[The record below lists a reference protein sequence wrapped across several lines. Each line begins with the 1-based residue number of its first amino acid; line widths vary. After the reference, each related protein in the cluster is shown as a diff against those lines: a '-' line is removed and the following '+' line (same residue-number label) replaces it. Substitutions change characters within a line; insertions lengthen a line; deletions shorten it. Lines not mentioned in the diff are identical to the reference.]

1 MASTS
6 EYDFGFVSKK
16 KTAVATYG
24 KAARRRAPSG
34 STTTGTLRHA
44 ESAPPIAMASSHQKS
59 PSNSPEPAP
68 TSRIIASGKS
78 KESTRRTGRD
88 PAKRSDE
95 ALSQPLHDPYDIYAI
110 EDDDEAEI
118 RPRKRKLV
126 RGYSEKAVKST
137 EAYSTP
143 DASPSGVR
151 SPERTLIP
159 KSLPS
164 EGPVAATKRQGTPEK
179 DVQMGDVQPASSMP
193 LSVKSSRILKNL
205 TVSAKPSN
213 NNKVSKPT
221 KTQMPIRL
229 SGTRP
234 SLPKPTTTKEP
245 PPLPRAV
252 TDPVLLSRSIDTKTH
267 KKRRLI
273 DTLVEQADE
282 ESTSEEEGPSLQD
295 SHIAKSR
302 QSPALRESSPQPTMD
317 LDTPKPIARPVLPSK
332 KSGGPKFTYS
342 QQRSMLA
349 EEDEGFGGGTM
360 GGGFALGAMDDEPKG
375 ALFNFGRLTKSA
387 TLNKF
392 PYLDADDETANG
404 GAVQSIHELRQA
416 GANSRFAD
424 EMDDILDRVGAPS
437 EKASLLRKGAL
448 LELAQKMN
456 RKEFR
461 RKFRD
466 HSGDGR
472 LFKSLGEEADLVCGF
487 SLVSIITIMLAASIP
502 AHLIQQLRSQ
512 GLATLL
518 HRLLQQA
525 TDISQLAKDRKQN
538 VSRNSQTTLNTI
550 KSSLLELPI
559 WKPFS
564 PTNLSPR
571 TLALKCLDL
580 LVRQSSHCS
589 EDEMSCKSVS
599 DQVFVSI
606 RDGASNPA
614 CWDFPNSFEACDFYL
629 SLLVVEGH
637 SLYAMQTDLRTRWTE
652 RYGKIVAQV
661 LETALARPVD
671 KLDELESL
679 AFKIAINV
687 TNHNRDACRLF
698 VNKQLLGSLAQS
710 AWRVFNRVIHST
722 NADASFSQV
731 SDSLLV
737 MLGVMINFCVY
748 YPPAS
753 QTLAESGDDEA
764 SPLNQLV
771 RVFADNHLKTADADS
786 IEKTKLNVALG
797 YLAVLLG
804 YLCLN
809 DSIRDRFISV
819 HPKKSL
825 RPLLDSINEFIILH
839 HKAAEVQGDD
849 GSKGSSDSAA
859 IARLESLAN
868 QLEAQC
874 W

>member
-6 EYDFGFVSKK
+6 EYDFDFASKK
-16 KTAVATYG
+16 KTVTTYG
-24 KAARRRAPSG
+24 KAARRRAQ
-34 STTTGTLRHA
+34 STTTTAGTLRHA
-44 ESAPPIAMASSHQKS
+44 ESAPPIVTAEKSSS
-59 PSNSPEPAP
+59 SSPEPAP
-68 TSRIIASGKS
+68 ALRTLTSSKS
-78 KESTRRTGRD
+78 KENPRRTGRD
-88 PAKRSDE
+88 STFKRSDE
-95 ALSQPLHDPYDIYAI
+95 ALSQPAPDPYDIYAI
-110 EDDDEAEI
+110 EDDDETEV

-126 RGYSEKAVKST
+126 RGYSEMVAKST
-137 EAYSTP
+137 GGYSTP
-143 DASPSGVR
+143 DTSPSGAR
-151 SPERTLIP
+151 SPERPTIP
-159 KSLPS
+159 KSIPN
-164 EGPVAATKRQGTPEK
+164 EDTRAAAKRQATPEK
-179 DVQMGDVQPASSMP
+179 DVQMDDMPPPSSMP
-193 LSVKSSRILKNL
+193 LSVKSSKILKNL
-205 TVSAKPSN
+205 TVDAKPSN
-213 NNKVSKPT
+213 NNYKISKPA

-229 SGTRP
+229 SGNRP
-234 SLPKPTTTKEP
+234 SLPKPTATKEP
-245 PPLPRAV
+245 PPLSRAA
-252 TDPVLLSRSIDTKTH
+252 TDPAVLSRSLDTKTP

-282 ESTSEEEGPSLQD
+282 ESSSEEEVHSSQD
-295 SHIAKSR
+295 SQVSKTR
-302 QSPALRESSPQPTMD
+302 RSPALQDSSPQPAMD
-317 LDTPKPIARPVLPSK
+317 IDTPKPIARRVFPNK

-349 EEDEGFGGGTM
+349 DEDDLGSGGLGGGL
-360 GGGFALGAMDDEPKG
+360 GLSALDDEPKG

-387 TLNKF
+387 ALNKHS
-392 PYLDADDETANG
+392 YLDEDDETVNS
-404 GAVQSIHELRQA
+404 GAVRSIHELRQA

-437 EKASLLRKGAL
+437 AKASSLRRNAL
-448 LELAQKMN
+448 LELAQKMKS
-456 RKEFR
+456 KEFR
-461 RKFRD
+461 RQFRD
-466 HSGDGR
+466 HSGDGA
-472 LFKSLGEEADLVCGF
+472 LFKSLEEETDLVCGF
-487 SLVSIITIMLAASIP
+487 SLVAIVTTLLAASTSARLIP
-502 AHLIQQLRSQ
+502 QLRSH
-512 GLATLL
+512 GLGALL
-518 HRLLQQA
+518 HRLLEQA

-538 VSRNSQTTLNTI
+538 VSRNSQTTLNAI
-550 KSSLLELPI
+550 KSSLLDLPI

-564 PTNLSPR
+564 PMNLSPR

-580 LVRQSSHCS
+580 LVRESNHGS
-589 EDEMSCKSVS
+589 EDEMSSKPIS
-599 DQVFVSI
+599 DQVFVNI

-614 CWDFPNSFEACDFYL
+614 CWDFPNSPESCNFYL
-629 SLLVVEGH
+629 SMLVAEGH

-652 RYGKIVAQV
+652 RYSKIVAQV
-661 LETALARPVD
+661 LEIALARPVD
-671 KLDELESL
+671 QFDELESL
-679 AFKIAINV
+679 TLKIAINV

-698 VNKQLLGSLAQS
+698 VNKQLLGRLAES
-710 AWRVFNRVIHST
+710 AWGVFNRVMHSMKV
-722 NADASFSQV
+722 DAFLSQV
-731 SDSLLV
+731 LDSLIV

-753 QTLAESGDDEA
+753 QTLEESGDGAA

-786 IEKTKLNVALG
+786 MEKTQLNVALG

-839 HKAAEVQGDD
+839 HKAAEAQGND
-849 GSKGSSDSAA
+849 GSKSGDSAA